1 VSSAKPHI
9 RRAVGAAFVGVILSF
24 MPADASAQHA
34 LAAQARCSGEK
45 PQATFDQYCES
56 VPTTTGER
64 GSGDDP
70 GDSPPPVRSI
80 PGPTA
85 HRLGE
90 APLGRAI
97 LPDAAVELDQPS
109 SGDGTVAKRNRAFR
123 PTVSGAPDGAT
134 SRRATPRT
142 QRQSG
147 AFHPSAALRGVP
159 LALIALVVGLLGIAV
174 ATSLWR
180 ARAGDRP

>member
-1 VSSAKPHI
+1 MSSAKPHI
-9 RRAVGAAFVGVILSF
+9 RRAAGVAVVGVILSF

-34 LAAQARCSGEK
+34 LAAQTPCSGEN

-56 VPTTTGER
+56 VPAATGEH

-80 PGPTA
+80 PGPAA
-85 HRLGE
+85 HRLGQ

-97 LPDAAVELDQPS
+97 VPDAAIELDQS
-109 SGDGTVAKRNRAFR
+109 SSRDRIATKRNRAMR
-123 PTVSGAPDGAT
+123 PAVSGAPDGAT
-134 SRRATPRT
+134 SHSATPRS
-142 QRQSG
+142 QRQSAG
-147 AFHPSAALRGVP
+147 FHPGAALRGVP
-159 LALIALVVGLLGIAV
+159 FALIALVVGLLGIAV

>member
-9 RRAVGAAFVGVILSF
+9 RRAAGAAVVGVMLSF
-24 MPADASAQHA
+24 MPADASAQHT
-34 LAAQARCSGEK
+34 LAAQAPCSGEK

-56 VPTTTGER
+56 VPGATGER

-85 HRLGE
+85 HRLRE

-97 LPDAAVELDQPS
+97 VPHAAVEQDQPS
-109 SGDGTVAKRNRAFR
+109 SRDGGGAARDRAPR
-123 PTVSGAPDGAT
+123 RAESGTADGAT
-134 SRRATPRT
+134 THRATPRT

-147 AFHPSAALRGVP
+147 GFHPSAALGGVP

-180 ARAGDRP
+180 GRAGDRP

>member
-1 VSSAKPHI
+1 MSSPKPHI
-9 RRAVGAAFVGVILSF
+9 RRAAGAAVVGVILSF

-34 LAAQARCSGEK
+34 LVAQTPCSGEN

-56 VPTTTGER
+56 VPTDKGQR

-85 HRLGE
+85 QRLSQ

-97 LPDAAVELDQPS
+97 VPDAAVELDQPS
-109 SGDGTVAKRNRAFR
+109 SREGRATKRNRAIR
-123 PTVSGAPDGAT
+123 PAASGAPDGAT
-134 SRRATPRT
+134 GRRATQRN

-147 AFHPSAALRGVP
+147 GFQPSAALRGVP
-159 LALIALVVGLLGIAV
+159 FALIALVVGLLGIAA

-180 ARAGDRP
+180 ARAGNRP

>member
-1 VSSAKPHI
+1 VSSPKPHI
-9 RRAVGAAFVGVILSF
+9 RRAAGAAVVGVILSF

-34 LAAQARCSGEK
+34 LVAQAPCSGEN

-56 VPTTTGER
+56 VPTDRGQR
-64 GSGDDP
+64 GSGDEP

-80 PGPTA
+80 PAPTA
-85 HRLGE
+85 QRLSQ

-97 LPDAAVELDQPS
+97 VPDAAVELDQPS
-109 SGDGTVAKRNRAFR
+109 NRDGRATKRNRAIR
-123 PTVSGAPDGAT
+123 PAVSSTPDGAT
-134 SRRATPRT
+134 SQRAAPRS

-147 AFHPSAALRGVP
+147 GFHPSAALRGVP
-159 LALIALVVGLLGIAV
+159 FALIALVVGLLGIAV